1 MQLRE
6 HGRRGG
12 MVSHRVLTS
21 LFLNFAFK
29 LFMFSPFTFQ
39 SSRGDF
45 SAPKRRKK
53 EIKYLRF
60 PNNTADIPLD
70 WFTML
75 GPGQE
80 IGAELGRWSE
90 VRAMTW

>member
-1 MQLRE
+1 M
-6 HGRRGG
+6 
-12 MVSHRVLTS
+12 
-21 LFLNFAFK
+21 
-29 LFMFSPFTFQ
+29 
-39 SSRGDF
+39 
-45 SAPKRRKK
+45 
-53 EIKYLRF
+53 KYLRF